1 MPWKTRLRSPDGAPP
16 PAPTIAPSSDPHG
29 GAVNEQERSV
39 AAMFEQQELLSRVRW
54 QLTLRWMAE
63 GLVLVAVVFTALV
76 FPGVLPTARL
86 LAILALLVLSNLLVM
101 RVLLPRSRRGE
112 LPWGADALVKGQIM
126 VDLLAYS
133 VFLHWSGGVENP
145 ASVFYVLQVI
155 IAGVLLSERW
165 AFVAAGVSSFLYS
178 AVLTAEYAGWLPH
191 VHLTGLM
198 DSGLYRQP
206 LLLLLSWAVLSSA
219 LVVAAY
225 LASTVVQH
233 MRRRER
239 ELYESN
245 LACEVRSE
253 ELATANRRLNEMA
266 SSRDAFLRYV
276 THELRA
282 PVGAIQGYL
291 RLLREG
297 YIEPE
302 RVPEVALRA
311 EQRAEELLALIG
323 DLLDLG
329 QVEQAQV
336 MEGRERV
343 DPVGSLM
350 DAVDMLRPSA
360 VAKRIKLDV
369 RAQGRPPTLFC
380 NPRHLALVWN
390 NLISNAIKYTPP
402 GGEVRVRLSVEGDRL
417 VAEVSDTGIGIAPAE
432 KQQIFQ
438 EFYRGEAARRF
449 DPHGTGLGLAIV
461 QRVANLYGAE
471 VSVESEIGKG
481 TTFRISFPLES
492 LQPTGEPWERRHG
505 PRPGK
510 LPRTL
515 V

>member
-1 MPWKTRLRSPDGAPP
+1 MPGTASNAPED
-16 PAPTIAPSSDPHG
+16 TYG
-29 GAVNEQERSV
+29 GAVNEQESSV
-39 AAMFEQQELLSRVRW
+39 AAAFEQQELLSRVSW

-63 GLVLVAVVFTALV
+63 GLVLLAVVFTALV
-76 FPGVLPTARL
+76 FPGVLPTVRL

-101 RVLLPRSRRGE
+101 RVLLPKARRGK
-112 LPWGADALVKGQIM
+112 LPWGAEVLVKGQILA
-126 VDLLAYS
+126 DLLAYT

-145 ASVFYVLQVI
+145 ASIFYVLQVI

-165 AFVAAGVSSFLYS
+165 AFLSAGASSLLYA
-178 AVLTAEYAGWLPH
+178 AVLVVEYAGWLPH

-198 DSGLYRQP
+198 DTELYRQP
-206 LLLLLSWAVLSSA
+206 LLLLLSWAVLTGA

-225 LASTVVQH
+225 LASDIVQR
-233 MRRRER
+233 MRARER
-239 ELYESN
+239 ELFESN
-245 LACEVRSE
+245 LSCELRSG

-266 SSRDAFLRYV
+266 ASRDTFLRYV

-282 PVGAIQGYL
+282 PVGAIQSYL

-311 EQRAEELLALIG
+311 EQRSEEVLALIG

-329 QVEQAQV
+329 QVERAQV

-343 DPVGSLM
+343 DPEGSLM
-350 DAVDMLRPSA
+350 DAADMLRPSA
-360 VAKRIKLDV
+360 VAKQITLDV
-369 RAQGRPPTLFC
+369 RAQGRLPVLFC
-380 NPRHLALVWN
+380 NPRHLALLWN

-402 GGEVRVRLSVEGDRL
+402 EGKVRARLRVEDDRL
-417 VAEVSDTGIGIAPAE
+417 VAEVGDTGIGIAPADKE
-432 KQQIFQ
+432 RIFD
-438 EFYRGEAARRF
+438 EFYRSDAARRF

-461 QRVANLYGAE
+461 QRVARMYQADL
-471 VSVESEIGKG
+471 SVESELGQG
-481 TTFRISFPLES
+481 TTFRVIIPLQN
-492 LQPTGEPWERRHG
+492 LQAAGEPVERRHG